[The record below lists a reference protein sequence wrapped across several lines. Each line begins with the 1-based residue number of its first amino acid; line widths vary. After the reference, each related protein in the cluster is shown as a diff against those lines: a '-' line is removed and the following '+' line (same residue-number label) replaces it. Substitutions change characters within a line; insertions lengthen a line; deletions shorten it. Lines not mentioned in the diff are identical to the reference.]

1 MITGGNRLRMVPLTF
16 IFQPGNTGIRAVV
29 IGRRQ
34 VQSAVRRNRIR
45 RRIRELLRLHPAWF
59 AGSLNLVIR
68 AGEGSDQLGFRRL
81 EELLEQAGKKIDR
94 KVRRD
99 E

>member
-1 MITGGNRLRMVPLTF
+1 MVPLTF
-16 IFQPGNTGIRAVV
+16 IYKPGSVGVRAVV

-59 AGSLNLVIR
+59 AERLDLVIR
-68 AGEGSDQLGFRRL
+68 AGEGSEQLGFRRL
-81 EELLEQAGKKIDR
+81 GELLEQAGKKIGR
-94 KVRRD
+94 ETRRD

>member
-1 MITGGNRLRMVPLTF
+1 MVPLTF
-16 IFQPGNTGIRAVV
+16 IFQPGNAGVRAVV

-68 AGEGSDQLGFRRL
+68 AGEGSDRLGFRKL
-81 EELLEQAGKKIDR
+81 EELLEQAGKRIGRED
-94 KVRRD
+94 RRD

>member
-1 MITGGNRLRMVPLTF
+1 MITGGNRLRMIPLTF
-16 IFQPGNTGIRAVV
+16 IFKPGTAEVRAVV

-34 VQSAVRRNRIR
+34 VKGAVRRNLIR

-59 AGSLNLVIR
+59 AGGLNLVIR
-68 AGEGSDQLGFRRL
+68 AGEGSERLGFRRWG
-81 EELLEQAGKKIDR
+81 ELLEQAGKKIGR
-94 KVRRD
+94 EVRRN